1 MTVITGS
8 AQIEMARLLTLRSAL
23 RIEIKTGLKH
33 SSGQIGN
40 LIRAAIGS
48 KTRLKKKLLVEF
60 NEYIDRKGAAFFFVS
75 LAKGSNASR

>member
-23 RIEIKTGLKH
+23 RIEIKTGLRH

-40 LIRAAIGS
+40 LVRSAIGS
-48 KTRLKKKLLVEF
+48 TTRSKKKLLAEF
-60 NEYIDRKGAAFFFVS
+60 NEYIDHV
-75 LAKGSNASR
+75 ASR